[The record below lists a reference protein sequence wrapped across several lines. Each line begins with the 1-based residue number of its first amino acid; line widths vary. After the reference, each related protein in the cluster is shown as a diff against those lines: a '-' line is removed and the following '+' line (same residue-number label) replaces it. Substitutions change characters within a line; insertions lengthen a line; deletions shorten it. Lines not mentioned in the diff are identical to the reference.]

1 MRLHGNA
8 RTCPHSRRLLVQ
20 RVEDERWTLEQ
31 AASAAGVSVR
41 TASKWLARWR
51 GEGASGLLDRSS
63 RPRRIPHRT
72 PLERERAIVALRH
85 LRMTAAEIAE
95 LLGMALSTVSAVLR
109 RVGLGRLSRLAP
121 AEPPNRYERRR
132 AGELLHVDVKRLGRI
147 ARPGHRVT
155 GTRATRGYHRRRYSL
170 GWECVHVCVDDA
182 TRLAYAEV
190 LPDERAESA
199 AGFLERAVAWYRVQ
213 GVRIERVMTDNG
225 SAYRSR
231 AHASACRR
239 LGLRHLTTRPY
250 RPRTNGKA
258 ERFIRTLL
266 SEWAY
271 ARVYRDSAE
280 RADLLSGWLQHYNW
294 RRSHGSLGHNT
305 PGARLTELNNVASNY
320 T

>member
-320 T
+320 N